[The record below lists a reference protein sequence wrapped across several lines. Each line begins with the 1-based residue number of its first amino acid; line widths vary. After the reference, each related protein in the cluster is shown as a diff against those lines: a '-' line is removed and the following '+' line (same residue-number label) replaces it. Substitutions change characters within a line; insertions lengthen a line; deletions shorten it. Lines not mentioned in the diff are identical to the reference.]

1 MENKQTVQKRIE
13 EIMPDLR
20 ELSDYLWHHPEYS
33 FHEFKACKAMS
44 ELLRKYGFQ
53 VETGVGGIETS
64 VKAVYDS
71 GKPGL
76 NVGFVGE
83 FDAFPGMGHACGHN
97 LMCAIAC
104 GAGIGLK
111 SVIDTLGGK
120 ITVLGTPAEEGGGGK
135 ITMLENGAFEGLD
148 FAMLTHASS
157 DTCVNDI
164 S

>member
-1 MENKQTVQKRIE
+1 
-13 EIMPDLR
+13 
-20 ELSDYLWHHPEYS
+20 
-33 FHEFKACKAMS
+33 MS

-120 ITVLGTPAEEGGGGK
+120 ITVLGTPAAVSYTHLDVYKRQDRYLQESARCGSTGCEG
-135 ITMLENGAFEGLD
+135 
-148 FAMLTHASS
+148 
-157 DTCVNDI
+157 
-164 S
+164 

>member
-13 EIMPDLR
+13 EIMPDLTG
-20 ELSDYLWHHPEYS
+20 LSDYLWHHPEYS

-44 ELLRKYGFQ
+44 ELLMKYGFQ
-53 VETGVGGIETS
+53 VETGVGGLETS
-64 VKAVYDS
+64 VRGVYDS

-111 SVIDTLGGK
+111 SVIDTLGGQNYGSWD
-120 ITVLGTPAEEGGGGK
+120 TGRGRRRRQDHHAGK
-135 ITMLENGAFEGLD
+135 RSL
-148 FAMLTHASS
+148 
-157 DTCVNDI
+157 
-164 S
+164 

>member
-97 LMCAIAC
+97 LCVP
-104 GAGIGLK
+104 GLRRGNW
-111 SVIDTLGGK
+111 SEICD
-120 ITVLGTPAEEGGGGK
+120 
-135 ITMLENGAFEGLD
+135 
-148 FAMLTHASS
+148 
-157 DTCVNDI
+157 
-164 S
+164 

>member
-13 EIMPDLR
+13 EIMPDLTG
-20 ELSDYLWHHPEYS
+20 LSDYLWHHPEYS

-44 ELLRKYGFQ
+44 DILRKYGFQ

-83 FDAFPGMGHACGHN
+83 FDAFPGAWDM
-97 LMCAIAC
+97 
-104 GAGIGLK
+104 
-111 SVIDTLGGK
+111 
-120 ITVLGTPAEEGGGGK
+120 PA
-135 ITMLENGAFEGLD
+135 
-148 FAMLTHASS
+148 
-157 DTCVNDI
+157 DI
-164 S
+164 I